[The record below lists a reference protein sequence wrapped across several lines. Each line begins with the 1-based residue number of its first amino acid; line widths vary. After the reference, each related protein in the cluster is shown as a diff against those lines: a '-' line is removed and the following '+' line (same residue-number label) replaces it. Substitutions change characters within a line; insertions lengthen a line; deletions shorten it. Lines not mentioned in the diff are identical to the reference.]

1 MPSYYYNGDYAT
13 TDSSL
18 IFDRGFT
25 LGDGCFETLLL
36 RNKQAVGLDAHITR
50 LNHGLHILDIP
61 SPEQL
66 VDIENIIQK
75 LCDHACQTD
84 GVVRITVSRGIGGRG
99 LAYTNTMHPSLV
111 VTLSPVPPV
120 IESLT
125 ACTAFIKRNESS
137 PLSQIKSLNYL
148 DNILSLADAQKKGF
162 SEALFYNH
170 YGNPVCFTAG
180 NLLIVT
186 HDGEFYTPPPETG
199 CLRGTTL
206 LSLKEKLHYKI
217 IIPNDLHSAKHIFRV
232 NSVFGFTPVIQI
244 DDREYARGR
253 LSQKQ

>member
-1 MPSYYYNGDYAT
+1 MPSYYDNGEYAT
-13 TDSSL
+13 TESSL

-25 LGDGCFETLLL
+25 LGDGCFETVLLHK
-36 RNKQAVGLDAHITR
+36 KQPVGLDAHITR
-50 LNHGLHILDIP
+50 LCHGLHILDIP
-61 SPEQL
+61 LPKELTHIEQ
-66 VDIENIIQK
+66 IIHN
-75 LCDHACQTD
+75 LCEHACQTD
-84 GVVRITVSRGIGGRG
+84 GVIRITVSRGLGGRG
-99 LAYTNTMHPSLV
+99 LAFTKTMSPHLV
-111 VTLSPVPPV
+111 VTLSPLPSA

-170 YGNPVCFTAG
+170 KGNPVCFTAG

-186 HDGEFYTPPPETG
+186 DDGKLYTPSPETG

-206 LSLKEKLHYKI
+206 LTIKEKLHYKI
-217 IIPNDLHSAKHIFRV
+217 IMPDDLHSAKHIFRV
-232 NSVFGFTPVIQI
+232 NSVFSFTPVLQI
-244 DDREYARGR
+244 NDIKYAKGE
-253 LSQKQ
+253 L